1 MPATVYRRQ
10 CGFSRADDRV
20 YPGRVRRGVF
30 LLLPALVIGVI
41 AGLSTIAAHQG
52 DAAFIFN
59 QQHPRTVQPRQF
71 ELVIAKTNEPLPSGP
86 GKRAS
91 GAKCTPGTNGPKR
104 NPWSCTVRY
113 GSGRSITYSLEVQPT
128 GKFKGVDRT
137 GTRIVTGCCITGG
150 TTATG

>member
-1 MPATVYRRQ
+1 LAPAGAGGVHLVV
-10 CGFSRADDRV
+10 V
-20 YPGRVRRGVF
+20 YPGSVRRGVL

-41 AGLSTIAAHQG
+41 AGLLTIAAHQG
-52 DAAFIFN
+52 DAAFVFN
-59 QQHPRTVQPRQF
+59 QEHPRTVQPRQF
-71 ELVIAKTNEPLPSGP
+71 ELVIAKTNEPLPTGQ
-86 GKRAS
+86 GKPAV
-91 GAKCTPGTNGPKR
+91 GARCTPGNNGPKR

-150 TTATG
+150 ATPVG

>member
-1 MPATVYRRQ
+1 VDFLVA
-10 CGFSRADDRV
+10 ADRV

-41 AGLSTIAAHQG
+41 AGLLTIAAHQG
-52 DAAFIFN
+52 DAAFIFD
-59 QQHPRTVQPRQF
+59 QQHPRTVNPRQF
-71 ELVIAKTNEPLPSGP
+71 ELVIAKTNEPLPTGQGKPARTARCIP
-86 GKRAS
+86 GN
-91 GAKCTPGTNGPKR
+91 NGPKR

-113 GSGRSITYSLEVQPT
+113 GSGRSITYSLEVRPD
-128 GKFKGVDRT
+128 GNFKGVDRT